1 MERVPEG
8 VARFHPRP
16 EHEDNFYRVTRF
28 KDQNDKVVPVSIAF
42 KSSGAFCRQISC
54 LRFQSRFGRNSL
66 HVGPFAN
73 DQADNISQR
82 VLTKLK

>member
-54 LRFQSRFGRNSL
+54 LRFQSRFGRNLLQQLTDSPAIKL
-66 HVGPFAN
+66 ITSAN
-73 DQADNISQR
+73 G
-82 VLTKLK
+82 L